1 MTIIKDDA
9 TRAIFLD
16 TMQEWCLDNAKRCKL
31 VPDGTHPKSSE
42 LTLMYVSRWSWD
54 LSSYI
59 ADSRINAYKD
69 ELKVG
74 KVEFKAPN
82 TLNSDKWGDDR
93 KRILMM
99 LDLLF
104 GKKTPQKHSQ
114 KLNLV
119 KFNRN

>member
-1 MTIIKDDA
+1 MELG
-9 TRAIFLD
+9 F
-16 TMQEWCLDNAKRCKL
+16 KL
-31 VPDGTHPKSSE
+31 
-42 LTLMYVSRWSWD
+42 LYSR
-54 LSSYI
+54 L
-59 ADSRINAYKD
+59 RINAYKD

-104 GKKTPQKHSQ
+104 GKKNTTEAQSKIESSEI
-114 KLNLV
+114 
-119 KFNRN
+119 